1 MKQLQK
7 SVLALV
13 VLAFCAAPL
22 WAQGRGPTTTQTPS
36 RVSPHETISNRIG
49 AGRGGVLVTITYGRP
64 YSRDNRSG
72 QIRKVWGTLVP
83 WDKAWRM
90 GSDEATTLITSQ
102 NMVIGETTIP
112 PGAYTLYM
120 VPSENGTSK
129 LAFSKKIGFWGIP
142 VDETQDLARVD
153 LKKETFEGAPVGQF
167 TMAIDN
173 TPPGGVIR
181 LLWENTQYS
190 VPFTLKP

>member
-7 SVLALV
+7 SILALV

-22 WAQGRGPTTTQTPS
+22 WAQGRGPTTAQTPN
-36 RVSPHETISNRIG
+36 RVSPHQTISSRIG
-49 AGRGGVLVTITYGRP
+49 SGRVLVTITYGRP

-90 GSDEATTLITSQ
+90 GADEATTLITPQ

-120 VPSENGTSK
+120 LPSENGTSK

-153 LKKETFEGAPVGQF
+153 LKKETFEGPPVDQF

-173 TPPGGVIR
+173 APPGGVIR
-181 LLWENTQYS
+181 MLWENTQFS

>member
-72 QIRKVWGTLVP
+72 AIRVLTRTLKIDEPIAAKVYDSSRPTMTA
-83 WDKAWRM
+83 D
-90 GSDEATTLITSQ
+90 
-102 NMVIGETTIP
+102 
-112 PGAYTLYM
+112 GAL
-120 VPSENGTSK
+120 SEDGQK
-129 LAFSKKIGFWGIP
+129 KMAAFVAKS
-142 VDETQDLARVD
+142 
-153 LKKETFEGAPVGQF
+153 
-167 TMAIDN
+167 
-173 TPPGGVIR
+173 GGVKDIAPAEKLFDFSFVR
-181 LLWENTQYS
+181 KAQAALQAKGWQPGS
-190 VPFTLKP
+190 